1 MLNVEPVNLS
11 DAEFKRIR
19 ALAARLAG
27 ITIAPTKKAL
37 VVGRWGRRLTHH
49 GFESYSAYLDLL
61 ESGQAGDELQI
72 SLDLLTTNETNFFRE
87 PKHFDFL
94 RNDVLPKRSRGNP
107 FRVWSAACS
116 SGEEPYSVAMLLAA
130 ELPEAGWEVLGTDIS
145 SRVLETARLGLYDLA
160 RGKPIPADYLRR
172 FCLRG
177 TGPHAGQ
184 FLIDRSLRDRV
195 RFARA
200 NLNEPLPDFG
210 KFDVILLRNVLI
222 YFDNDTKARVV
233 SHLVPALRP
242 GGVFIIGHCDTL
254 TGVSHALTACSASV
268 YMKPS
273 T

>member
-116 SGEEPYSVAMLLAA
+116 SGEEPYSIAMLLAA
-130 ELPEAGWEVLGTDIS
+130 QLPHANWDLLATDIS
-145 SRVLETARLGLYDLA
+145 SRVLEAAAGGLYDASRA
-160 RGKPIPADYLRR
+160 RQIPPDYLRR
-172 FCLRG
+172 FCLKG
-177 TGPHAGQ
+177 TGPQAGKILLDRELMQRVQ
-184 FLIDRSLRDRV
+184 FHRV
-195 RFARA
+195 
-200 NLNEPLPDFG
+200 NLNEPLPALG
-210 KFDVILLRNVLI
+210 EFDVILVRNVMI
-222 YFDNDTKARVV
+222 YFDTPTKSRIIERI
-233 SHLVPALRP
+233 LRQLRP
-242 GGVFIIGHCDTL
+242 GGHLLIGHCDTL
-254 TGVSHALTACSASV
+254 QGVPHGLINIQASV
-268 YMKPS
+268 YRKPGA
-273 T
+273 